1 MTLLDPKGP
10 ALPDVPEPHL
20 TLTPA
25 VLGRMMPLFL
35 WLDRRGRIQ
44 AMGPT
49 LEKIVGPGALGTSY
63 ARHFSLR
70 RARGRDLGP
79 ESFVGRRNI
88 AVTLVRHPSFSLR
101 GTAVELPGA
110 DQPGALL
117 VNLSFGIH
125 LSEAVRFFGLT
136 EQDFAASELAIEFL
150 FLAEAKTAVLNEL
163 QALTRRLEE
172 ARREAESEALSDPLT
187 GLPNRRAFD
196 AGLDRAVK
204 LLARGGRSFA
214 LLHLDLDF
222 FKQVNDSLGHPAG
235 DTVLIRVAQVLSEE
249 TRRGDLVARVGGD
262 EFMLILRGPIDARRV
277 GAFSERLI
285 ARLEEPILYEG
296 KPCKIS
302 ASIGAV
308 IGHDGAGAVTDR
320 LLADA
325 DSALYRSKRAGR
337 GRCTVCED

>member
-10 ALPDVPEPHL
+10 VLPGAPELQL

-25 VLGRMMPLFL
+25 VLGRLMPLFL

-49 LEKIVGPGALGTSY
+49 LAKIVGSEALGTSY
-63 ARHFSLR
+63 ARHFTLR

-79 ESFVGRRNI
+79 ESLADGRHI
-88 AVTLVRHPSFSLR
+88 AVTLVRHPGFNLR

-110 DQPGALL
+110 AQPGALL

-196 AGLDRAVK
+196 AALDRAVK

-222 FKQVNDSLGHPAG
+222 FKQVNDNLGHAAG
-235 DTVLIRVAQVLSEE
+235 DTVLIRVAQVLAEE
-249 TRRGDLVARVGGD
+249 TRRGDMVARVGGD
-262 EFMLILRGPIDARRV
+262 EFMLILRGPIDERRV
-277 GAFSERLI
+277 AAFAERLI
-285 ARLEEPILYEG
+285 ARLEEPIFYDG
-296 KPCKIS
+296 RPCCVS

-308 IGHDGAGAVTDR
+308 IGADGAGAVADR
-320 LLADA
+320 MLADA

-337 GRCTVCED
+337 GRCTVCAE